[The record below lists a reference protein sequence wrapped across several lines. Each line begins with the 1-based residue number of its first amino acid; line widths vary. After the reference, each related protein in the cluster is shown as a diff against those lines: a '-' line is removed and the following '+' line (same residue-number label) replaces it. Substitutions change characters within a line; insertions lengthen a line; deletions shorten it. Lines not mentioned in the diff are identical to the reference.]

1 LLGAQDAVLAGGR
14 YDYLVGELGGPR
26 TPAVGMAFGMER
38 LVLATNPES
47 VKLEAAKRRIPKK
60 VFVARAPGVSW
71 QEAAEINLYLRSLGF
86 RSEYDLM
93 DRTLKAQLRQADSGS
108 ARYVVI
114 LGEDEIEQKQL
125 RVRDMKE
132 GSEVLVSKL
141 EIESVL
147 NKG

>member
-1 LLGAQDAVLAGGR
+1 M
-14 YDYLVGELGGPR
+14 
-26 TPAVGMAFGMER
+26 TPAVGMALGMER
-38 LVLATNPES
+38 LVLATKQTS
-47 VKLEAAKRRIPKK
+47 TITDAAKRRISKK

-71 QEAAEINLYLRSLGF
+71 LEAAEINLYLRSLGF

-93 DRTLKAQLRQADSGS
+93 DRTLKAQLRQADSCS

-147 NKG
+147 NKSF